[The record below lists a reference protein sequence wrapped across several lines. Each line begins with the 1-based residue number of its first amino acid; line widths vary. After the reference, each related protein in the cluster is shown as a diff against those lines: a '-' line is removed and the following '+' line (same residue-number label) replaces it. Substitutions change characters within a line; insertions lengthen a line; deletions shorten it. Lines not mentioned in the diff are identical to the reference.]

1 MTLNKARMA
10 LLDLVDDVPDDL
22 GDLYAKT
29 LTGLCDA
36 KKENGL
42 IRSLLRSEIDLA
54 KASHDLAILNES
66 AEKIIKAAK
75 EEREKKLK
83 MIANDFI

>member
-1 MTLNKARMA
+1 MTLNKARIS
-10 LLDLVDDVPDDL
+10 LLDVVDDVPDDL

-29 LTGLCDA
+29 LTGLCNA
-36 KKENGL
+36 TKENGL
-42 IRSLLRSEIDLA
+42 VRSLLRSEIDLA
-54 KASHDLAILNES
+54 KASRDLAILNEN
-66 AEKIIKAAK
+66 AEKIIKEAK